1 MSALPRTKTADTM
14 PHSEPPGV
22 LPRELVDLP
31 PTLTVERVAKLLGVG
46 RNAAYEA
53 VASGQLPALRV
64 GRRWVV
70 PTIPFLR
77 LLGVSVASE
86 TALKTEGG
94 R

>member
-1 MSALPRTKTADTM
+1 VLSRN
-14 PHSEPPGV
+14 EV
-22 LPRELVDLP
+22 LPRDLVDLP
-31 PTLTVERVAKLLGVG
+31 PTLPVERVAKLLGVG

-70 PTIPFLR
+70 PTVPFLR

-86 TALKTEGG
+86 AALKTEG
-94 R
+94 RR

>member
-1 MSALPRTKTADTM
+1 MSALPRMKTADTM
-14 PHSEPPGV
+14 PHSEPPGA

-70 PTIPFLR
+70 PTVPFLR
-77 LLGVSVASE
+77 LLGVSVTSE
-86 TALKTEGG
+86 VVVAAEG
-94 R
+94 RR